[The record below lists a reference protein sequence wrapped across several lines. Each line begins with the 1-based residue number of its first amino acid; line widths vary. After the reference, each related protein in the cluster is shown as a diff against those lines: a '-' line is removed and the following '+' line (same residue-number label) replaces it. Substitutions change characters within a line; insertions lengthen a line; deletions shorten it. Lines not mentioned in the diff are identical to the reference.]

1 MIVCCSLQA
10 LAYGGGGT
18 TPCPPSDPK
27 NKKMYK
33 QHWAVYGKMFNFRR
47 ITLFCLEKRLSKHKM
62 TIFSKNLG
70 GQSPFVPP
78 GYAYAFPPS
87 KIFCF
92 PPSEIHATV
101 CRSAVLGSC
110 PKFVIHPLLQS
121 FHAWLHRIVTTSQ
134 SSH

>member
-1 MIVCCSLQA
+1 MIVCCSLQVSCSCRHQRT
-10 LAYGGGGT
+10 GGGT

-27 NKKMYK
+27 NNKMYK
-33 QHWAVYGKMFNFRR
+33 QHSAVYAKMFNFRR

-70 GQSPFVPP
+70 WQSPFVPP
-78 GYAYAFPPS
+78 GYAYALPPPRKFS
-87 KIFCF
+87 AY
-92 PPSEIHATV
+92 ATA
-101 CRSAVLGSC
+101 CRSAVLGPC

-121 FHAWLHRIVTTSQ
+121 FHAWLHRIVTNSQ